1 MMVKTVLYAPMQSA
15 LRRFRW
21 ISIERLLLVV
31 ILVLQLVLI
40 LNRNRDS
47 RSGDRATAP
56 SNLTADAST
65 ETVGERGGAQE
76 PFSEDRPDLSLP
88 SPSSGR
94 IGLGWPAWARMAP
107 YPQEEIRQLMTRDWE
122 RLQRAPAMDVVEQ
135 PDAFVVLFSMP
146 NVEDDEINVSMERG
160 ILTLD
165 LPIGSAREGHY
176 GRLVR
181 RLQIPGVAANVTNP
195 HYLLTNGVLRVY
207 LPKLLTHAAYD

>member
-1 MMVKTVLYAPMQSA
+1 MVESALYAPMQSA

-21 ISIERLLLVV
+21 LTIERLLLVV

-47 RSGDRATAP
+47 RSGNIATTP
-56 SNLTADAST
+56 SDLMADAST
-65 ETVGERGGAQE
+65 MDEKGVTQE
-76 PFSEDRPDLSLP
+76 PVSEDLSEPFPPP
-88 SPSSGR
+88 SPGR
-94 IGLGWPAWARMAP
+94 IGLGWPVWARMAP

-146 NVEDDEINVSMERG
+146 NVKDEEIKVSMERG

-207 LPKLLTHAAYD
+207 LPKRLTHAAYD